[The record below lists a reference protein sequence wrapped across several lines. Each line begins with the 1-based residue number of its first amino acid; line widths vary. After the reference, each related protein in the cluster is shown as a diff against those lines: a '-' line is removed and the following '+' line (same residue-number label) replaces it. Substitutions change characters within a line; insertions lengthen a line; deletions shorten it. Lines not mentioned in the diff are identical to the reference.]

1 MNNKIGN
8 WSIRKTA
15 STGVVLLTLLC
26 VTSTEAADYYW
37 AAGKTQSAS
46 SPLDWNDL
54 GSWFSGG
61 DSQSDPAATT
71 LPGQKDTVY
80 FRKKADDFVT
90 FGTAASIEL
99 PDTVYLGRNASE
111 PGVSVSFVGNPATVV
126 TPHFFE
132 LSPYASISL
141 LSGKWRWNTGSELYM
156 NSPSSFKATGNGVEV
171 GNVKIQAF
179 GGGNVVEFSA
189 GVAAGNVQVNLGT
202 YNNADAVDNS
212 LVIVGPGTAMGDFT
226 LGGHYFNSSVS
237 ISGGVVFESFRFEK
251 LNNGI
256 NFGEYTDFTNHFEAS
271 DVDFG
276 RVYWESRPVAN
287 AAFMFGSNV
296 KVPFDGEYIW
306 VSGPSNILSF
316 AGMGCYATNA
326 SFSVN
331 GSGTRLSVTDG
342 AFVESRR
349 MSLGYG
355 GASGVTA
362 RVSGHDTT
370 WLVQPKDMEY
380 EGAIVVGGKNDGRSS
395 CGNSLVIDDGA
406 HVNITTNLNYE
417 TKGNWQ
423 RLGGFLIGAEDGDDR
438 NSVRIA
444 SGAVVTNYYWLCIG
458 GGWMNNNGSGGSFN
472 RLVVDGATLCSAAR
486 WYGADVVT
494 DTTLYLGRF
503 TGCSN
508 SLEVVNGAYFKSV
521 GALTAC
527 GDTAAGGSSIFVENS
542 VAELGNRIILPKKN
556 YDAGGLSITVGG
568 TNGTIRT
575 GCLLLDDGYSDLG
588 NSGYDLT
595 FRIPKKGRSVEVPM
609 LDLTGDFYEGNGN
622 KDAFWGVAANQNTSS
637 CRLHFD
643 INARWAH
650 SGRGNSIILI
660 AQGYEEGHYNDKGR
674 YAEAGLNKLAELYAE
689 DENLAGCTLSVSHD
703 ETNRRLLLRLTAGA
717 QSGFAIFVR

>member
-8 WSIRKTA
+8 WSMRKTA
-15 STGVVLLTLLC
+15 DICALLLTLMY
-26 VTSTEAADYYW
+26 VASAAAADYYW
-37 AAGKTQSAS
+37 AAGETQSAS

-54 GSWFSGG
+54 GSWFLGG
-61 DSQSDPAATT
+61 DSQYDPAATT
-71 LPGQKDTVY
+71 LPGQTDTVY

-99 PDTVYLGRNASE
+99 PNTVYLGRNASE

-132 LSPYASISL
+132 LSPYASLSL

-156 NSPSSFKATGNGVEV
+156 NSPSSFKATGNGVDV
-171 GNVKIQAF
+171 DNVKIQAF

-189 GVAAGNVQVNLGT
+189 GVAAVNVQVNLGT
-202 YNNADAVDNS
+202 YNNADAIDNS

-226 LGGHYFNSSVS
+226 LGGHYFNSAVS
-237 ISGGVVFESFRFEK
+237 ISGGVAFDSFKFER
-251 LNNGI
+251 LNNGV
-256 NFGEYTDFTNHFEAS
+256 NVGEYTELTNHFEAS

-276 RVYWESRPVAN
+276 RLYWESRPIAN
-287 AAFMFGSNV
+287 AAFMFGSNA

-331 GSGTRLSVTDG
+331 GSGTRLSITDG

-370 WLVQPKDMEY
+370 WLVQPKDMEF

-395 CGNSLVIDDGA
+395 CGNSLVIDEGA
-406 HVNITTNLNYE
+406 HVNITTNLNYG
-417 TKGNWQ
+417 TKGSWE
-423 RLGGFLIGAEDGDDR
+423 RLGGFLVGAEEGDDR

-444 SGAVVTNYYWLCIG
+444 SGAVVTNDYWLCIG

-472 RLVVDGATLCSAAR
+472 KLVVDGATLCSAAR
-486 WYGADVVT
+486 WYGVDVVY
-494 DTTLYLGRF
+494 DTTFFLGRT

-508 SLEVVNGAYFKSV
+508 SFEAVNGAYFKSV

-527 GDTAAGGSSIFVENS
+527 GDTAAGGSSILVENS
-542 VAELGNRIILPKKN
+542 IAELGNRIILPKKN

-595 FRIPKKGRSVEVPM
+595 FKIPREGRSVDSPM
-609 LDLTGDFYEGNGN
+609 IDLSGAFYEGNGN
-622 KDAFWGVAANQNTSS
+622 KDAFWGVAVNQNTSS
-637 CRLHFD
+637 CRLHFN
-643 INARWAH
+643 INGKWAR
-650 SGRGNSIILI
+650 SGKNNSIILI
-660 AQGYEEGHYNDKGR
+660 AQGYEENHYGDKGR
-674 YAEAGLNKLAELYAE
+674 YAESGLTKLAEIYAV
-689 DENLAGCTLSVSHD
+689 DPDLAGCTLAVSHD
-703 ETNRRLLLRLTAGA
+703 EANRRILLTLTAGSKA
-717 QSGFAIFVR
+717 GFAVVVR